1 MKPPVTVSPE
11 EAVPSPTVPP
21 AVRKRLLEIAKNGI
35 STTDAADTL
44 GLTVREV
51 WRYLELLRVAGVV
64 HLQASD
70 EGGRGAEW
78 KTGRPPRR
86 SA

>member
-21 AVRKRLLEIAKNGI
+21 DVQAALLRAA
-35 STTDAADTL
+35 STGVTTKDAAAKV
-44 GLTVREV
+44 GLTVRQT

-64 HLQASD
+64 NLRETED
-70 EGGRGAEW
+70 GRSAEW
-78 KTGRPPRR
+78 YRTNGRKK
-86 SA
+86 A